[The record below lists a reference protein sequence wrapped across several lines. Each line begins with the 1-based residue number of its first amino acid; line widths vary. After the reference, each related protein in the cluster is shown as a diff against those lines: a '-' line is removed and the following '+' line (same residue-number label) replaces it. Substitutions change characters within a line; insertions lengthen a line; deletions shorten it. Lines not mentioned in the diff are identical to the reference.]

1 MPAPAGSD
9 PTITFLSGVTSDA
22 KVAAISFGTW
32 TKQLL
37 NPPQYDP
44 AFSFLMKWGS
54 TALQSGGTPGGN
66 VTYFVDPGW
75 DATAIDQIRSALNLW
90 SAVANI
96 TFTQVQGAADF
107 SIIKS
112 AQNGTFASPPPL
124 ASAIGSGAVNPPG
137 ANASVTIGTDT
148 APLNGLFE
156 TPGFQGGD
164 SYFALVHE
172 FGHIIGLGHAGP
184 YNASD
189 NPNDPIPPL
198 LQSSVYDMQLWS
210 MLSYITPG
218 ETNAVFYAQYPVQ
231 GTDWGTTSGQP
242 PGGGLPRLPTT
253 PMMLDIL
260 AAQRLYG
267 VPTSGPLVDGN
278 DTFGFNAN
286 LGNDSVAQSI
296 ERYFD
301 FTVNQHP
308 VITIW
313 DGGVN
318 NTLDLSGWSTPSI
331 INLNPGTFSSANGMF
346 NNIAIASDTV
356 IETGIGGG
364 GNDLIIGNSRANFL
378 LGNDGF
384 DTMIGGPANDT
395 IDGGAG
401 GGLAVYSGSLSQFQ
415 LTQQADGS
423 PFWHVSDQ
431 RAGAPDGIDA
441 LSNVQFLQFTDTNID
456 LRAVRNFDGLNR
468 SDFAWQQDGGQAAI
482 WLLRDTGLVSSGP
495 VGTDAGASWHLEGSG
510 DFDGD
515 GRGDFL
521 WQDDSGQAAVWLIN
535 GTNVIGGGPVGSN
548 PGPSWHV
555 IDTGDFSFD
564 IKSDILLQNDN
575 GQAAIWLMNGT
586 NVIGGGTVGSNPGA
600 SWHVIGAGDFNADL
614 NDDILWQ
621 NDNGQAAIWLMDG
634 VSMIGGGV
642 VGSNPGP
649 SWHVK
654 GAGDFNGDGKS
665 DILWQNDSGQ
675 AAIWLMNGTNMIGGG
690 LVGSNPG
697 ASWHVVGAGQFGNV
711 GDIKS
716 DILWQNDSGQ
726 AAVWL
731 MDGTSMIGG
740 GLVGGNPGAD
750 WHLIA

>member
-1 MPAPAGSD
+1 MPAPPGSD
-9 PTITFLSGVTSDA
+9 PTITFLSGVTSTA
-22 KVAAISFGTW
+22 TVAAISFGTW

-54 TALQSGGTPGGN
+54 TVLQSGGTPGGN
-66 VTYFVDPGW
+66 VTYFVDPAW
-75 DATAIDQIRSALNLW
+75 DATAIDQLSSALNLW

-137 ANASVTIGTDT
+137 ANAAVTIGTDT

-189 NPNDPIPPL
+189 NPNNPIPPL
-198 LQSSVYDMQLWS
+198 LQSSTYDMQLWS
-210 MLSYITPG
+210 MLSYITPA
-218 ETNAVFYAQYPVQ
+218 ETNAVFFNQYPVQ
-231 GTDWGTTSGQP
+231 GTNWGTTSEGF
-242 PGGGLPRLPTT
+242 PRLPTT

-267 VPTSGPLVDGN
+267 VPTSGPLVVGN

-286 LGNDSVAQSI
+286 LGNDNVAKSI
-296 ERYFD
+296 VRYFD

-331 INLNPGTFSSANGMF
+331 INLNPGTFSSANGMI

-384 DTMIGGPANDT
+384 DTMIGGPGNDT

-401 GGLAVYSGSLSQFQ
+401 GGKSVYSGSLSQYQ

-423 PFWHVSDQ
+423 PFWHVSDL
-431 RAGAPDGIDA
+431 RPAAPDGIDA
-441 LSNVQFLQFTDTNID
+441 LSNIQFLEFTDTNID

-468 SDFAWQQDGGQAAI
+468 SDFACSTTVAKPRSGCSATRGSPPTAQSGPMSARAGI
-482 WLLRDTGLVSSGP
+482 SSGRE
-495 VGTDAGASWHLEGSG
+495 TSTRTAMAISSG
-510 DFDGD
+510 
-515 GRGDFL
+515 RTTTAYRR
-521 WQDDSGQAAVWLIN
+521 SG
-535 GTNVIGGGPVGSN
+535 
-548 PGPSWHV
+548 
-555 IDTGDFSFD
+555 
-564 IKSDILLQNDN
+564 
-575 GQAAIWLMNGT
+575 
-586 NVIGGGTVGSNPGA
+586 
-600 SWHVIGAGDFNADL
+600 
-614 NDDILWQ
+614 
-621 NDNGQAAIWLMDG
+621 
-634 VSMIGGGV
+634 
-642 VGSNPGP
+642 
-649 SWHVK
+649 
-654 GAGDFNGDGKS
+654 
-665 DILWQNDSGQ
+665 
-675 AAIWLMNGTNMIGGG
+675 
-690 LVGSNPG
+690 
-697 ASWHVVGAGQFGNV
+697 
-711 GDIKS
+711 
-716 DILWQNDSGQ
+716 
-726 AAVWL
+726 
-731 MDGTSMIGG
+731 
-740 GLVGGNPGAD
+740 
-750 WHLIA
+750 